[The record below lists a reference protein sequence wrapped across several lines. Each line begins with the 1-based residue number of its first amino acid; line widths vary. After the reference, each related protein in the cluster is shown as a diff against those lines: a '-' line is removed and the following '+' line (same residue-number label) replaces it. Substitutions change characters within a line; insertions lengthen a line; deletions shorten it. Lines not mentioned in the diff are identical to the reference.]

1 MLAVIAA
8 AGLAFLVERLVVT
21 DREAIAS
28 LPEEAR
34 GAVSRG
40 DATDAR
46 DALDD
51 SFADG
56 DRDADAFVAWVMGLR
71 RQHAPRGID
80 LEVLEIAISGDVA
93 AARVRVTSDVAVPYG
108 YRMAVE
114 GRVQLVRRAEGW
126 RITSARRE

>member
-1 MLAVIAA
+1 
-8 AGLAFLVERLVVT
+8 
-21 DREAIAS
+21 
-28 LPEEAR
+28 
-34 GAVSRG
+34 
-40 DATDAR
+40 
-46 DALDD
+46 
-51 SFADG
+51 
-56 DRDADAFVAWVMGLR
+56 MGLR